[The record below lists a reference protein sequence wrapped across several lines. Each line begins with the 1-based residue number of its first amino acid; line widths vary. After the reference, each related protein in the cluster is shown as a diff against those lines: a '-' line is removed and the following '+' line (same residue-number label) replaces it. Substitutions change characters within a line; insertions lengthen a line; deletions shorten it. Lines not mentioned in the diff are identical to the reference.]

1 MANTSTDA
9 IYCVKCGRT
18 KRPQEFYT
26 TNNLEKYPTG
36 KVDQCKDCMTLHL
49 DNFDPS
55 TFLWIIEELDILK
68 FKKPNLRIEI
78 NKATNFF

>member
-36 KVDQCKDCMTLHL
+36 KVDQCKDCMTLHQ
-49 DNFDPS
+49 
-55 TFLWIIEELDILK
+55 
-68 FKKPNLRIEI
+68 
-78 NKATNFF
+78 